1 MSEIKKNYL
10 SANYF
15 NDKQI
20 DSICNVLTDIYTEKK
35 FDEGVIINRIDIDEF
50 VEKILG
56 AKIVYESIDA
66 SSLVEV
72 DKEDD
77 CVGFCSDGVQ
87 AIPVIRNGKTEW
99 IVFPK
104 DTIVIDKYLKT
115 DPKLANHRRFC
126 IAHEAG
132 HIIKNRMTGKVQAE
146 FNHAGGVVLTS
157 APAMKKRYSYHE
169 VEANKFAASL
179 LMPEAMVAM
188 LMLKL
193 YDGEK
198 IVKYQ
203 GDILSHTD
211 VDRISYMAKVLGVA
225 YETMYYRLK
234 QMGHLVDGILETYVE
249 ENVVGANPNE

>member
-1 MSEIKKNYL
+1 MNEINKNYL

-35 FDEGVIINRIDIDEF
+35 FDEGVIINRIDIEEF

-66 SSLVEV
+66 DSLVEV

-77 CVGFCSDGVQ
+77 CMGFCSDGIQ
-87 AIPVIRNGKTEW
+87 AIPVIRNGKSEW
-99 IVFPK
+99 VVFPK
-104 DTIVIDKYLKT
+104 DTIVIDNYLKT
-115 DPKLANHRRFC
+115 DPKMENHRRFC

-146 FNHAGGVVLTS
+146 FDHLGGVVLTT

-188 LMLKL
+188 LMLRL

-203 GDILSHTD
+203 GDILGGED
-211 VDRISYMAKVLGVA
+211 VKKISYMAKVLGVA

-234 QMGHLVDGILETYVE
+234 HMGHLVDGILETYVE
-249 ENVVGANPNE
+249 ETVIGDSPNE

>member
-1 MSEIKKNYL
+1 MMANNKNYL

-20 DSICNVLTDIYTEKK
+20 DSICNVLTDNYTEKK
-35 FDEGVIINRIDIDEF
+35 FEEGFIINRINIEEF

-56 AKIVYESIDA
+56 AKVVYESID
-66 SSLVEV
+66 SNSLVEV

-77 CVGFCSDGVQ
+77 CMGFCSDGIQ
-87 AIPVIRNGKTEW
+87 ALPVIRNGKSEW
-99 IVFPK
+99 VVFPK
-104 DTIVIDKYLKT
+104 DTIVIDKYLT
-115 DPKLANHRRFC
+115 TNPNLDNRRRFC

-146 FNHAGGVVLTS
+146 FNHVGGVVLTS

-169 VEANKFAASL
+169 LEANKFAASI

-203 GDILSHTD
+203 GDILAGED
-211 VDRISYMAKVLGVA
+211 VKKIKYMAEVFGVA
-225 YETMYYRLK
+225 YETMFIRLK
-234 QMGHLVDGILETYVE
+234 DMGYLIDGILETYVE
-249 ENVVGANPNE
+249 EYVIGEDPNE

>member
-1 MSEIKKNYL
+1 MNEINKNYL

-35 FDEGVIINRIDIDEF
+35 FDEGVIINRIDIEEF

-56 AKIVYESIDA
+56 AKIVYESINAD
-66 SSLVEV
+66 SLVEV

-77 CVGFCSDGVQ
+77 CMGFCSDGIQ
-87 AIPVIRNGKTEW
+87 AIPVIRNGKSEW
-99 IVFPK
+99 VVFPK
-104 DTIVIDKYLKT
+104 DTIVIDNYLKM
-115 DPKLANHRRFC
+115 DPKMENHRRFC

-146 FNHAGGVVLTS
+146 FDHVGGVVLTT

-179 LMPEAMVAM
+179 LMPETMVAM
-188 LMLKL
+188 LMLRL

-203 GDILSHTD
+203 GDILGGED
-211 VDRISYMAKVLGVA
+211 VKKISYMAKVLGVA

-234 QMGHLVDGILETYVE
+234 HMGHLVDGILETYVE
-249 ENVVGANPNE
+249 ETVIGDSPNE

>member
-1 MSEIKKNYL
+1 MNEINKNYL

-35 FDEGVIINRIDIDEF
+35 FDEGVIINRIDIEEF

-66 SSLVEV
+66 DSLVEV

-77 CVGFCSDGVQ
+77 CMGFCSDGIQ
-87 AIPVIRNGKTEW
+87 AIPVIRNGKSEW
-99 IVFPK
+99 VVLPK
-104 DTIVIDKYLKT
+104 DTIDIDNYLKT
-115 DPKLANHRRFC
+115 DPKTENHRRVC

-146 FNHAGGVVLTS
+146 FDHVGGVVLTT

-188 LMLKL
+188 LMLRL

-203 GDILSHTD
+203 GDILGGED
-211 VDRISYMAKVLGVA
+211 VKKISYMAKVLGVA

-234 QMGHLVDGILETYVE
+234 HMGHLVDGILETYVE
-249 ENVVGANPNE
+249 ETVIGDSPNE

>member
-1 MSEIKKNYL
+1 MNVINKNYL

-35 FDEGVIINRIDIDEF
+35 FDEGVIINRIDIEEF

-66 SSLVEV
+66 DSLVEV

-77 CVGFCSDGVQ
+77 CMGFCSDGIQ
-87 AIPVIRNGKTEW
+87 AIPVIRNGKSEW
-99 IVFPK
+99 VVFPK
-104 DTIVIDKYLKT
+104 DTIVIDNYLKT
-115 DPKLANHRRFC
+115 DPKMENHRRFC

-146 FNHAGGVVLTS
+146 FDHVGGVVLTT

-188 LMLKL
+188 LMLRL

-203 GDILSHTD
+203 GDILGGED
-211 VDRISYMAKVLGVA
+211 VKKISYMAKVLGVA

-234 QMGHLVDGILETYVE
+234 HMGHLVDGILETYVE
-249 ENVVGANPNE
+249 ETVIGDSPNE

>member
-1 MSEIKKNYL
+1 MNEINKNYL

-35 FDEGVIINRIDIDEF
+35 FDEGVIINRIDIEEF

-66 SSLVEV
+66 DSLVEV

-77 CVGFCSDGVQ
+77 CMGFCSDGIQ
-87 AIPVIRNGKTEW
+87 AIPVIRNGKSEW
-99 IVFPK
+99 VVFPK
-104 DTIVIDKYLKT
+104 DTIVIDNYLNT
-115 DPKLANHRRFC
+115 DPKMENHRRFC

-146 FNHAGGVVLTS
+146 FDHVGGVVLTT

-188 LMLKL
+188 LMLRL

-203 GDILSHTD
+203 GDILGGED
-211 VDRISYMAKVLGVA
+211 VKKISYMAKVLGVA

-234 QMGHLVDGILETYVE
+234 HMGHLVDGILETYVE
-249 ENVVGANPNE
+249 ETVIGDSPNE